1 MQLMNLHLRFR
12 LFPETFETDVP
23 SLTGASSIVEKA
35 NSFLPSANQSSR
47 VVLMKATWSC
57 ACSNDLLAFKKALL
71 YISLPGWVGRGCAT
85 EYMHVKDNRQFCGQ
99 NTLWRSPD
107 RPFFLNLETTSF
119 LIYEN
124 RSHQLRPNKLVDR
137 AKRCLGQNAN
147 FAGDFPHPGPNET
160 LQGEYRFSHLLSL
173 HFALA

>member
-1 MQLMNLHLRFR
+1 MLLIFVDHYWCVLLLILIKWYRRVFGQGNTISHWLVSKGALRKLRLHNIR
-12 LFPETFETDVP
+12 
-23 SLTGASSIVEKA
+23 
-35 NSFLPSANQSSR
+35 SR
-47 VVLMKATWSC
+47 T
-57 ACSNDLLAFKKALL
+57 NKKPAKSEVAG
-71 YISLPGWVGRGCAT
+71 YGEGGGGGKVGRGCAA
-85 EYMHVKDNRQFCGQ
+85 EYMHVKDNKQFCGQ
-99 NTLWRSPD
+99 NALWRSPD

-147 FAGDFPHPGPNET
+147 FAGDFPHPGPIET

-173 HFALA
+173 HFARA

>member
-1 MQLMNLHLRFR
+1 MLLIFIDHHWCVLLLILIKWYRRVFGQGNILSHWLVSKAALPKLRLH
-12 LFPETFETDVP
+12 
-23 SLTGASSIVEKA
+23 
-35 NSFLPSANQSSR
+35 NQAGQIKNQQ
-47 VVLMKATWSC
+47 VAGYGEGGGCGK
-57 ACSNDLLAFKKALL
+57 
-71 YISLPGWVGRGCAT
+71 VGRGCTA

-99 NTLWRSPD
+99 NTLWKSPD

-147 FAGDFPHPGPNET
+147 FAGDFPHPGPIEM
-160 LQGEYRFSHLLSL
+160 LQGEYGFSHLLSL
-173 HFALA
+173 HFARA